1 MGGKMLV
8 IFQVFSKSTSYTVS
22 VEMENDTVNH
32 IFNLFTGILLKS
44 ECSVELSA
52 VPVWM
57 CVPAPASEDAA
68 GRDKAWG
75 AGGSLRLLQ

>member
-8 IFQVFSKSTSYTVS
+8 IFQVFSKSTSYAVS

-52 VPVWM
+52 VPV
-57 CVPAPASEDAA
+57 
-68 GRDKAWG
+68 
-75 AGGSLRLLQ
+75 